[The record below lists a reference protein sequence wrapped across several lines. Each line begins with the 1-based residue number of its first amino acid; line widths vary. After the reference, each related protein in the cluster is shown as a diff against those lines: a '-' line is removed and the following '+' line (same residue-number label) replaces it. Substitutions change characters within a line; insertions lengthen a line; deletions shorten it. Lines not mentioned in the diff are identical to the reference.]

1 MTIDRK
7 LADRLRF
14 LGTRH
19 ESHLVDGYVDGR
31 VSRREF
37 LRHGSVLGLSLPI
50 LARLAGGAGLASLG
64 TLSAMG
70 SARAAPGG
78 TIRIAQKIPSAAIDP
93 VTTASSGGL
102 LLLQQAG
109 EFLCRSGSDLILQ
122 PMLAV
127 SWKPND
133 DSTMWTFTLRKGVKF
148 HDGREM
154 KADDVVASI
163 DRLCDPKNSS
173 NALSVFAGVL
183 KPGGTKK
190 VDDHTVAFTLE
201 AANGSFPYLV
211 SSDNYNAIILPADY
225 AGDFEKTFNGTGP
238 FKIEKYTQ
246 GVGASF
252 VRNDAYW
259 GDKAL
264 PDRLAFSFYADT
276 QPMLLALQGRDVD
289 VIQQVPV
296 LEGAALLNNPDVN
309 IISLKSS
316 AHQELHMRCDM
327 KPFKDK
333 RVRRAIALSLDRE
346 RLVKGLMRGR
356 ASLGNDSP
364 FAPVFPTTN
373 TSVAQRAQDLNE
385 AKALLEAAG
394 MTNGKV
400 TLTTENFL
408 EIPQYAQL
416 VQAAAREIGFTIDLN
431 VLDQSAYYGDA
442 VFGKSNWLDSTMG
455 ITDYG
460 HRGVPNVYLSAP
472 LTSDGTWNAA
482 HFKNP
487 DYDKLVA
494 GYIATADVESQ
505 KEQAGQIETMLLDET
520 PVIFGYFYDYLVATA
535 KNVSGVEPTALSQL
549 FLANAK
555 IG

>member
-276 QPMLLALQGRDVD
+276 QPMLLALQGGDVD

-327 KPFKDK
+327 EPFKDK

>member
-1 MTIDRK
+1 MTIDWK

-14 LGTRH
+14 RGARH

-50 LARLAGGAGLASLG
+50 LLRLAGSTGLGALG
-64 TLSAMG
+64 TLSTIGA
-70 SARAAPGG
+70 ARAAPGG

-102 LLLQQAG
+102 LLLQQVG

-122 PMLAV
+122 PMLAE

-183 KPGGTKK
+183 MPGGTKK
-190 VDDHTVAFTLE
+190 VDDNTVTFNLE

-211 SSDNYNAIILPADY
+211 SSDNYNAIVLPADY

-246 GVGASF
+246 GVGATF
-252 VRNDAYW
+252 VRNDDYW

-264 PDRLAFSFYADT
+264 PDKLAFTFYADT
-276 QPMLLALQGRDVD
+276 QPMLLALQGGEVD

-327 KPFKDK
+327 EPFKDK

-373 TSVAQRAQDLNE
+373 TSVGQRAQNLNE

-394 MTNGKV
+394 MANGKV

-460 HRGVPNVYLSAP
+460 HRGVPDVYLSAP
-472 LTSDGTWNAA
+472 LTSEGTWNAA

-487 DYDKLVA
+487 DYDRLVA

-505 KEQAGQIETMLLDET
+505 KEQAGKIEALLLDET
-520 PVIFGYFYDYLVATA
+520 PVIFGYFYDYLSATA
-535 KNVSGVEPTALSQL
+535 KNVTGVEPTAIGHL